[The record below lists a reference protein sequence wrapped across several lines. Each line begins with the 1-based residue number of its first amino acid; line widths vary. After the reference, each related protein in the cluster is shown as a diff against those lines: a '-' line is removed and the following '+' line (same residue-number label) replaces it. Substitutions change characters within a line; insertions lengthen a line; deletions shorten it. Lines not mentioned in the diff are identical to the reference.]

1 MTIIEAINSIDALKA
16 NAITQSDKV
25 EWLSRLDWRVKREI
39 IDTHEGGSISFSGY
53 DDDTALDTELLA
65 PAPYDEMYLR
75 WMEAQ
80 MDYANGEY
88 DRYNN
93 SITMF
98 NTAYSDY
105 ERYYNRMNMPKGKKL
120 KFF

>member
-1 MTIIEAINSIDALKA
+1 MKKPGDLNLCLQCLLIPAIPLCRHLVSHRHKKYQQKEYQQDSKQN
-16 NAITQSDKV
+16 Q
-25 EWLSRLDWRVKREI
+25 
-39 IDTHEGGSISFSGY
+39 
-53 DDDTALDTELLA
+53 
-65 PAPYDEMYLR
+65 YLR
-75 WMEAQ
+75 WLEAQ